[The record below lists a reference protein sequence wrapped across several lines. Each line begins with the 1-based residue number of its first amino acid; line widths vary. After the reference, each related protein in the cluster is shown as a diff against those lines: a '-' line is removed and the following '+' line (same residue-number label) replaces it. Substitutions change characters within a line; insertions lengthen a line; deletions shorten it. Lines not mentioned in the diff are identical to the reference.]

1 MAGLAVT
8 RRRRL
13 TMRQLLLSIGLWSAL
28 ALPAAAAPASGRVVI
43 PRATVVH
50 VRLLQALSSK
60 TAQVGDRVRV
70 QVDDND
76 RSGLPRG
83 AVLVGR
89 VTEVQRASDSQPGIL
104 DLSFGALEQSQ
115 QWQSLSGSLCSL
127 NPADVQPTGSGRLVA
142 KKGKGYGALGGVVL
156 GKLLHTSTI
165 KGVLLGAAA
174 GYLYGRT
181 QKAKNRDVDLKE
193 GAEFGVRL
201 NRRLALRASA
211 PAV

>member
-1 MAGLAVT
+1 
-8 RRRRL
+8 
-13 TMRQLLLSIGLWSAL
+13 MRQLALSLGLWSAL
-28 ALPAAAAPASGRVVI
+28 ALPAAAAPSSGGVVI
-43 PRATVVH
+43 PPATVVQ

-89 VTEVQRASDSQPGIL
+89 VTEVQRASASRPGIL
-104 DLSFGALEQSQ
+104 DLSFGTLEQSQ
-115 QWQSLSGSLCSL
+115 QWQSVSGSLCSL

-142 KKGKGYGALGGVVL
+142 KKGKGNQTKFIGYGALGGVVL

-174 GYLYGRT
+174 GYLYGQTR
-181 QKAKNRDVDLKE
+181 KAKNRDVELKE

-211 PAV
+211 PAS